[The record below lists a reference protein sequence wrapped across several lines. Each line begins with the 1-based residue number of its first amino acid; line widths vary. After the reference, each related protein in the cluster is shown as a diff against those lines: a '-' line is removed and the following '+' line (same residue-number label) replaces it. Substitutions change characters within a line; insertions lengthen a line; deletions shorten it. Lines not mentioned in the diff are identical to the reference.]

1 MRVAEIQAFHTRA
14 EAGWRAEAVPGG
26 QAVERVAPVYGS
38 TVLQCQGEVMRR
50 VGEIADRI
58 GRPCQTPHLLDGDA
72 AAFAEAYQA
81 EAGFDRGWSPL

>member
-1 MRVAEIQAFHTRA
+1 MRDGDVLLRDVAM
-14 EAGWRAEAVPGG
+14 
-26 QAVERVAPVYGS
+26 
-38 TVLQCQGEVMRR
+38 LQCQGEVMRR

-58 GRPCQTPHLLDGDA
+58 GRPCQILHLLDGDA